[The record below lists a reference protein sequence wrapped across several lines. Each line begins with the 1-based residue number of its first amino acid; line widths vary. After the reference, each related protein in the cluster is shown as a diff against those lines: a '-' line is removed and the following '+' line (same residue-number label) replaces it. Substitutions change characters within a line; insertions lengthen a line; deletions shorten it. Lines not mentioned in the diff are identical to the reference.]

1 MVNPVVHAIM
11 ERRSIR
17 SYQEKQIAPEQLKT
31 LMEVAVASPSA
42 RNSQP
47 WHFSFVQNANLLQDI
62 SLAVAQALDRPGYDV
77 FYHAP
82 TGVFLSRSTTENQAY
97 GAIDCGIAAE
107 NLAIAAQG
115 MGLGSV
121 ILGMPRSAFT
131 SPRADEFRKA
141 LRFPEGYDFAI
152 AVAIGYAAASKEA
165 HPVDDGKVDLIC

>member
-82 TGVFLSRSTTENQAY
+82 PRKIRPMARL
-97 GAIDCGIAAE
+97 IAA
-107 NLAIAAQG
+107 LPPKISP
-115 MGLGSV
+115 L
-121 ILGMPRSAFT
+121 P
-131 SPRADEFRKA
+131 PRAWA
-141 LRFPEGYDFAI
+141 L
-152 AVAIGYAAASKEA
+152 AA
-165 HPVDDGKVDLIC
+165 